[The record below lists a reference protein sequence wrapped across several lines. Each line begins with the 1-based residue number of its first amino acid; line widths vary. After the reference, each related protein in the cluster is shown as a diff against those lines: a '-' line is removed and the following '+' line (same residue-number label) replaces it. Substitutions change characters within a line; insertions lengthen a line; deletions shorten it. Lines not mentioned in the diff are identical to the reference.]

1 MSATVCPFLA
11 IAGEPARRS
20 SIPDRAHACFATKP
34 ANPVDLAQQE
44 RYCLDPGFTACPA
57 FVAWASRE
65 AAQPIDAPAT
75 PIIWSGPANEALTP
89 PEAAPPGSLWAA
101 ADEGL
106 QPMSAIEEERAR
118 LLPLHKRRPL
128 EDELP
133 QPPLK
138 IPGLTTLRSTAAVLL
153 LVGLLFFSLPTIIK
167 GFGGFIGAVTASP
180 TPTIDPNPTP
190 TPTPTPPPTPAPI
203 VHIVKSGETLS
214 QISTQYQV
222 SVAAILGA
230 NPTVKDPNSIAVGQE
245 LIIPSV
251 VPDVSIPPES
261 EEPATSP
268 SP

>member
-1 MSATVCPFLA
+1 MIILCKANPN
-11 IAGEPARRS
+11 RRLS
-20 SIPDRAHACFATKP
+20 SICSKSDGRAAVGSRNATSTG
-34 ANPVDLAQQE
+34 DLG
-44 RYCLDPGFTACPA
+44 RRRRGGITHSITAISPH
-57 FVAWASRE
+57 VAA
-65 AAQPIDAPAT
+65 

-106 QPMSAIEEERAR
+106 QPLSPVEEERAR

-138 IPGLTTLRSTAAVLL
+138 IPGLKSIRSMAAALL
-153 LVGLLFFSLPTIIK
+153 LAGLLFFSLPTIIK
-167 GFGGFIGAVTASP
+167 GFGGFIGAVTATP
-180 TPTIDPNPTP
+180 TPTVDPNPTP
-190 TPTPTPPPTPAPI
+190 TPTPTPPPTPEPI
-203 VHIVKSGETLS
+203 VHIVKRGETLS
-214 QISTQYQV
+214 QISAQYQV

-230 NPTVKDPNSIAVGQE
+230 NPAVKDPNSIAVGQE

-251 VPDVSIPPES
+251 IPDVSIPPGS
-261 EEPATSP
+261 EAPASSP

>member
-1 MSATVCPFLA
+1 MSASVCPFLA
-11 IAGEPARRS
+11 IASEPARRS
-20 SIPDRAHACFATKP
+20 SIPDGAHACFAAKP
-34 ANPVDLAQQE
+34 ATAVEVAHQE

-57 FVAWASRE
+57 FIAWAARE

-75 PIIWSGPANEALTP
+75 PIFRTEPANESPNL

-106 QPMSAIEEERAR
+106 HPLSPVEEERAR
-118 LLPLHKRRPL
+118 VLPLHKRRPL

-138 IPGLTTLRSTAAVLL
+138 IPGLRSVRSMAAALL
-153 LVGLLFFSLPTIIK
+153 LAGLLFFSLPTIIK
-167 GFGGFIGAVTASP
+167 GFGGFLGAVTASP
-180 TPTIDPNPTP
+180 TPTVDPNPTP

-203 VHIVKSGETLS
+203 VHIVKRGETLS
-214 QISTQYQV
+214 QISAQYQV

-230 NPTVKDPNSIAVGQE
+230 NPAVKDPNSIAVGQE

-251 VPDVSIPPES
+251 IPDVSLPPGS
-261 EEPATSP
+261 DVPASSP